1 MLIHWINCWSEWT
14 WWAGGAREYFW
25 PLFQVTKASNKWMS
39 VLQCPGIILQN
50 QQTRFFEYI
59 SGPDPQLLS
68 WGVNHILAS
77 TAGSFPL
84 SCRGWPLPTSTEDHF
99 KLWVKEIFRQL
110 CSSPCSHLFKA
121 RRQWRLSFYL
131 STGKF
136 ECSDQKIQACSLL
149 SLSSFE
155 WLHCE
160 ALTIMS

>member
-1 MLIHWINCWSEWT
+1 MDVVGRGSKGILLAFISGDQCIKQMGVGAVMPRNYPPKPPKKVFWIHF
-14 WWAGGAREYFW
+14 WARSSAVVSRCQSH
-25 PLFQVTKASNKWMS
+25 PC
-39 VLQCPGIILQN
+39 LQC
-50 QQTRFFEYI
+50 
-59 SGPDPQLLS
+59 S
-68 WGVNHILAS
+68 
-77 TAGSFPL
+77 SFPL